1 MAQFFLGEY
10 DVPVDEKG
18 RVFLPADLRRK
29 LLPED
34 GDTLVVTTGLDGCLN
49 AHPHQAWSEIA
60 TRIADLP
67 QTDQNAR
74 QYYRVVFS
82 QAAEVRLDRQG
93 RATLPKKLLDR
104 AGISDRM
111 VIAGAGRKLEFWEP
125 ESWNSYLTPAQAE
138 LTHSAEGLPL

>member
-10 DVPVDEKG
+10 DVPVDDKS
-18 RVFLPADLRRK
+18 RIFLPAELRRK

-34 GDTLVVTTGLDGCLN
+34 GDTLVVTRGLDGCLN

-60 TRIADLP
+60 TKIADLP
-67 QTDQNAR
+67 HTDQNAR

-104 AGISDRM
+104 AGISERM

-125 ESWNSYLTPAQAE
+125 EAWNSYLAPAQAG
-138 LTHSAEGLPL
+138 LTQSAEGLRL

>member
-1 MAQFFLGEY
+1 MT
-10 DVPVDEKG
+10 
-18 RVFLPADLRRK
+18 R
-29 LLPED
+29 
-34 GDTLVVTTGLDGCLN
+34 GLDGCLN

-125 ESWNSYLTPAQAE
+125 GSWNSYLTPAQAE